1 MFAGRVREAF
11 RELGAPTLAI
21 SARTT
26 HSSDG
31 EASAAV
37 HAVCVLAAEA
47 MALTCALFRTGL
59 TYAAFDLSN
68 AAGWPL
74 RQELMHS
81 RVHAL
86 MIAGLASSL
95 LVHRLAEATSLS
107 IALWAAAVPLLLGR
121 RALASQPVRFQRNA
135 ERG

>member
-1 MFAGRVREAF
+1 M
-11 RELGAPTLAI
+11 
-21 SARTT
+21 
-26 HSSDG
+26 
-31 EASAAV
+31 
-37 HAVCVLAAEA
+37 LAAEA

-59 TYAAFDLSN
+59 TYASFDLSN

-107 IALWAAAVPLLLGR
+107 IA
-121 RALASQPVRFQRNA
+121 
-135 ERG
+135 